1 MPPSPRETWRATAA
15 APHSNAS
22 GAAAARPSTRQSRPT
37 SDRRAAT
44 SKTSIPLARQSRHD
58 NHANAATP
66 DSYPDCRSL
75 PIQIAALQ
83 GRYFSSGEP
92 SFWHFVV
99 LAVPQRQ
106 AFVPSL
112 FAKLGL
118 QPVYVRP
125 PWNEIASDDINIVS
139 VHRLVGTS
147 REALEAMHGG
157 YVVHWR
163 DRYDYALVVNAD
175 IPDREGPMAMPPQMQ
190 LVAEDGF

>member
-1 MPPSPRETWRATAA
+1 MGWIWERREADVGAVERLIARVPAGAPILPLEHAPRVPTRE
-15 APHSNAS
+15 APW
-22 GAAAARPSTRQSRPT
+22 
-37 SDRRAAT
+37 
-44 SKTSIPLARQSRHD
+44 
-58 NHANAATP
+58 
-66 DSYPDCRSL
+66 
-75 PIQIAALQ
+75 

-157 YVVHWR
+157 YVVPWR